1 MKTLVIGAGGFVG
14 PYLIESLK
22 KQMSCDIVATILPG
36 EKLNCQEIK
45 VEELDISNPMAILS
59 LLLKERPEYIVNL
72 AAHNSIWFTW
82 DNPGLTVDTNIKG
95 SINILDAVRQ
105 ANYEPSILLIGS
117 GEEYGKVS
125 PEDIPISEDVNLNPC
140 NIYGATKACQDLMA
154 EIYVRAYK
162 MKVILARA
170 FNYIGPGQSTLFVIS
185 DFAKQIAEIEQQQ
198 REPVIQVGNLDSK
211 RDFLDVRD
219 LVRAYTFL
227 LERGMSGEVYNIGS
241 GQVIS
246 IREILNLFFEKTACK
261 VDIQVKAERLRPID
275 VPVVQAD
282 VRKIIRETGWKPQIT
297 LEQSIEDM
305 LQYWR
310 KMI

>member
-1 MKTLVIGAGGFVG
+1 M
-14 PYLIESLK
+14 
-22 KQMSCDIVATILPG
+22 
-36 EKLNCQEIK
+36 
-45 VEELDISNPMAILS
+45 
-59 LLLKERPEYIVNL
+59 
-72 AAHNSIWFTW
+72 
-82 DNPGLTVDTNIKG
+82 
-95 SINILDAVRQ
+95 
-105 ANYEPSILLIGS
+105 LIGS

-140 NIYGATKACQDLMA
+140 NIYGSTKACQDLMA

-162 MKVILARA
+162 MQVILARA

-227 LERGMSGEVYNIGS
+227 LEQGMSGEVYNIGS

-246 IREILNLFFEKTACK
+246 IREILNLF
-261 VDIQVKAERLRPID
+261 LRRQHARWIY
-275 VPVVQAD
+275 
-282 VRKIIRETGWKPQIT
+282 R
-297 LEQSIEDM
+297 
-305 LQYWR
+305 
-310 KMI
+310 